1 MKKFIAIAGNIGVG
15 KTTLTKKLSEHFGWK
30 AFFEPVAENP
40 YLKDFYEDMKTWAF
54 HSQMFFL
61 GKRLEDHYK
70 LIQEQGSVIQDRS
83 LYEDAEIF
91 ARNLYRAGHI
101 SERDWQVYKQVYKT
115 CVKLLPAPDL
125 VIYVKA
131 SVDKIMER
139 IRKRGRDFEDKMPQA
154 YIEDLNKLYD
164 EWMANFQTAQVL
176 TINYDNV
183 DLKHNEED
191 FSNFVE
197 GVKSYM
203 GYRST
208 DLY

>member
-15 KTTLTKKLSEHFGWK
+15 KSTLTKRLSEHFGWK
-30 AFFEPVAENP
+30 AFFEPVEENP

-61 GKRLEDHYK
+61 GKRLDDHYK

-91 ARNLYRAGHI
+91 AKNLYIAGHI
-101 SERDWQVYKQVYKT
+101 SERDWQVYQQVYKT

-131 SVDKIMER
+131 SVDKIMSH
-139 IRKRGRDFEDKMPQA
+139 IKKRGRDFEEKMPRE
-154 YIEDLNKLYD
+154 YIESLNKLYD
-164 EWMANFQTAQVL
+164 EWMSNFTESQVL

-183 DLKHNEED
+183 DLKHNEND
-191 FSNFVE
+191 FENFVE
-197 GVKSYM
+197 GVKSYIN
-203 GYRST
+203 Y
-208 DLY
+208 